1 MNPIKI
7 TRQVKALGLCSGG
20 LDSILSALIL
30 KDQGID
36 VTWISF
42 ETPFFDAKAAKKAS
56 KQTGIP
62 LIVKDIRE
70 AYMEMMKAP
79 KAGFGKNMNPCMD
92 CHTLMFA
99 KAGAIMA
106 QIGADFLFSGEVV
119 GQRPKSQT
127 KSALRYVEKNC
138 GYHGLI
144 LRPLSAGILP
154 ETIAEQKGLVDRSRL
169 LSISGRSRKPQ
180 TALAKKYGIT
190 EYPSPAGGCLLTDKG
205 YSQRLRDLLYVQKT
219 EDKTQLNLLKH
230 GRHFRLDSRSK
241 LVVGKN
247 KAENKRIMD
256 LYDPQTHIRLRCTH
270 LPGPDALVFGQTD
283 EAALH
288 LAATIT
294 SGYTK
299 ASAGA
304 LTTISVFQKQGTK
317 EIEVVAPESGAF
329 HNLLIQSP

>member
-20 LDSILSALIL
+20 LDSILSALLL

-62 LIVKDIRE
+62 LIVKDISE

-127 KSALRYVEKNC
+127 KNALRYVEKNC
-138 GYHGLI
+138 GYEGLI

-169 LSISGRSRKPQ
+169 ESISGRSRKPQ

-219 EDKTQLNLLKH
+219 QSKTQLHLLKH

-241 LVVGKN
+241 LVVGRN

-256 LYDPQTHIRLRCTH
+256 LYDPQTHIRLRCSH

-288 LAATIT
+288 LAARIT

-304 LTTISVFQKQGTK
+304 LTIISIFEKQEIR
-317 EIEVVAPESGAF
+317 EIEVITPESGAF
-329 HNLLIQSP
+329 HNLLIQTP

>member
-20 LDSILSALIL
+20 LDSILSALLL

-62 LIVKDIRE
+62 LIVKDISE

-127 KSALRYVEKNC
+127 KNALRYVEKNC
-138 GYHGLI
+138 GYEGLI

-169 LSISGRSRKPQ
+169 ESISGRSRKPQ

-219 EDKTQLNLLKH
+219 QSKTQLHLLKH

-241 LVVGKN
+241 LVVGRN

-256 LYDPQTHIRLRCTH
+256 LYDPQTHIRLRCSH
-270 LPGPDALVFGQTD
+270 LPGPDALIFGQAD

-288 LAATIT
+288 LAARIT

-304 LTTISVFQKQGTK
+304 LTIISIFEKQEIR
-317 EIEVVAPESGAF
+317 EIEVITPESGAF
-329 HNLLIQSP
+329 HNLLIQTP

>member
-138 GYHGLI
+138 GYDGLI

-247 KAENKRIMD
+247 KAENKRIMN

-270 LPGPDALVFGQTD
+270 LPGPDALIFGQTD

>member
-1 MNPIKI
+1 MNPIET

-20 LDSILSALIL
+20 LDSILSALLL

-42 ETPFFDAKAAKKAS
+42 ETPFFDARAAKKAS

-62 LIVKDIRE
+62 LIVKNIRE

-138 GYHGLI
+138 GYDGLI

-169 LSISGRSRKPQ
+169 ESISGRSRKPQ

-247 KAENKRIMD
+247 KAENKRIMN

-304 LTTISVFQKQGTK
+304 LTTISIFQKQGTK

>member
-62 LIVKDIRE
+62 LIVKDITD

-138 GYHGLI
+138 GYDGLI